1 VRAVRSIAQRGV
13 MVVGTAHGSS
23 LGELLR
29 NPELVPLVG
38 GVTAVT
44 LGDEA
49 AKRDN
54 AGSKTRLERAGAP
67 AFSSLLVAKG
77 RWAAGRGWPAGML
90 AGLLGCC
97 CPGCPALP
105 AHPRLPRSSQVLPAP
120 RRG

>member
-49 AKRDN
+49 ARRDN

-67 AFSSLLVAKG
+67 AFSSLLEVLARG
-77 RWAAGRGWPAGML
+77 RWAGRAARLGSALLIGRRAAATL
-90 AGLLGCC
+90 AG
-97 CPGCPALP
+97 A
-105 AHPRLPRSSQVLPAP
+105 AH
-120 RRG
+120 